1 MNETIAMN
9 VASREVGVVGDWK
22 VRIVRRETVPPA
34 VGRVE
39 AVLVTQMV
47 LGVTQKVRGVVVA
60 QDGTGSRVVKVG
72 MIGVVRVVRVRVA
85 LLVRRVVSG
94 SRVVKV
100 GMIGVVRVVRVR
112 VEMMVRRV
120 VSGSRAVRVGMD
132 VAGMIAG
139 NDMKMSRKPKPSGA
153 APTFLQRRVHES
165 TGRTSPSVIDQIDP
179 NRWSTRVPFVVDGL
193 EMTNGATC
201 PELLVVAR
209 EVRMPIRFPH
219 HRRWTNPLRVR
230 FVRPSEIVGLNL

>member
-60 QDGTGSRVVKVG
+60 QDGT
-72 MIGVVRVVRVRVA
+72 
-85 LLVRRVVSG
+85 G

-230 FVRPSEIVGLNL
+230 FVRPSAIVGLNL

>member
-60 QDGTGSRVVKVG
+60 QDGT
-72 MIGVVRVVRVRVA
+72 
-85 LLVRRVVSG
+85 G

>member
-1 MNETIAMN
+1 MN
-9 VASREVGVVGDWK
+9 VASREVRVVGDWK
-22 VRIVRRETVPPA
+22 VRIVRRETVAPA

-39 AVLVTQMV
+39 AVLVTQKV
-47 LGVTQKVRGVVVA
+47 IGVTQKVLGVVVA
-60 QDGTGSRVVKVG
+60 QDGTGSRVV
-72 MIGVVRVVRVRVA
+72 R
-85 LLVRRVVSG
+85 
-94 SRVVKV
+94 V

-120 VSGSRAVRVGMD
+120 VSGSRVARVGMD

-139 NDMKMSRKPKPSGA
+139 NDVKMSRKPKPSGA
-153 APTFLQRRVHES
+153 APTSLRRRVRES
-165 TGRTSPSVIDQIDP
+165 TGRTSPSVIDRIAP

-193 EMTNGATC
+193 EMTNGATW

-230 FVRPSEIVGLNL
+230 FVRPSEIVGLNS